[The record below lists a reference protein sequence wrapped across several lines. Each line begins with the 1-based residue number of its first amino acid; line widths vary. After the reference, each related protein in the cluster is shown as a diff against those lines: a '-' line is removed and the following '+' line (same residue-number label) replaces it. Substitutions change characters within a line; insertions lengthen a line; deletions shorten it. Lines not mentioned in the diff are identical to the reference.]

1 MLRISNYISIRNA
14 YILGLILYAFN
25 AISIKN
31 ECIS

>member
-14 YILGLILYAFN
+14 YIFGLILYAFN
-25 AISIKN
+25 AINIKY